1 MANTERRDG
10 PSGGHYYEHFDGH
23 GNFVG
28 RSEIRESLHG
38 GLSYD
43 HFDKYGVYL
52 GHSEDRTGPFLNAH
66 AERFASPDETL
77 TDDLA
82 IEQETWRDRMGRWTE
97 PLRSAAEQGRRRLAL
112 LQRHWDSSAGDG
124 PDADGNTLVPTVLR
138 VAIAVANLALLI
150 WGFNLVEAGNGLGW
164 LPLLLGTLGVIYGFI
179 SFLRVMLTTLV
190 AGMALSAILS
200 FLI

>member
-1 MANTERRDG
+1 MANTERRNG

-28 RSEIRESLHG
+28 RSEIRESIQG

-77 TDDLA
+77 TDEPV
-82 IEQETWRDRMGRWTE
+82 IVRETWSEKMGRWTA
-97 PLRSAAEQGRRRLAL
+97 PLRSATEKGRRRLVL
-112 LQRHWDSSAGDG
+112 LQQHWDPSAGDG
-124 PDADGNTLVPTVLR
+124 PDGDGAALMPTVLR

-150 WGFNLVEAGNGLGW
+150 WGFNLVEVGNGLGW